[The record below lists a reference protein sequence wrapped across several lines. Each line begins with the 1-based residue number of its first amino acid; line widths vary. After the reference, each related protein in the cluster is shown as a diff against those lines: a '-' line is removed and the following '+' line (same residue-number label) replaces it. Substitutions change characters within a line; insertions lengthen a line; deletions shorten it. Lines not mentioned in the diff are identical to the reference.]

1 VNALDVAARFRA
13 AETNTAVRLGRV
25 ASAAISS
32 APYVFVGLSLA
43 GEDATLHAVRF
54 GRLGEAPIIDESV
67 IDPRDR
73 SAQYA
78 LFATIAAAFFNICE
92 EARLE
97 GTFPQIIVANESS
110 AKHLSFLA
118 DRTLYLQDAQHATDA
133 ERERTGMVNIFGRY
147 LSYFTMRAPIA
158 RQQALLSATR
168 LLRATYVTGEAAND
182 EDNLHVLRSWI
193 EPLPIGVD
201 PFEYRAA
208 AAMRPSGKQTTTDVD
223 RVLMRVLA
231 ELRTAEKMVP
241 PDQVAASL
249 ARTAIRALLHETVE
263 EIDGAV
269 RWALEHLR
277 ALALPVMPHIK
288 EACNAEHKAFESFM
302 RSRDEGFHL
311 RRHDTPR
318 HAAIEYAYR
327 TAEQGIADVGA
338 MWYDPVMRAR
348 AVIDG
353 RVLRGTITAV
363 DMVAGTMTVR
373 TVQPSLR
380 ARVGDRFFAIDQTAY
395 TVARAIFTADGI
407 DVVVNATPRIDAP
420 QVGDRIDLLPNVP
433 RFDDSVR
440 SRNQAAR
447 RLAAPHWAYDEES
460 LVTKGPVF
468 TQPPDVLAA
477 LEKFA

>member
-1 VNALDVAARFRA
+1 MNALDVAARLRA

-25 ASAAISS
+25 ASAAVER

-54 GRLGEAPIIDESV
+54 GRYGEAPIVDESI

-78 LFATIAAAFFNICE
+78 LFATIATAFFRICE
-92 EARLE
+92 EAKLE

-110 AKHLSFLA
+110 AKHLSYLA
-118 DRTLYLQDAQHATDA
+118 DRTLYLQDAEHATDA
-133 ERERTGMVNIFGRY
+133 ERERTAMVNIFGRY
-147 LSYFTMRAPIA
+147 LSYFTTRAPIA

-168 LLRATYVTGEAAND
+168 LLRATYVTGEAASD

-193 EPLPIGVD
+193 EPLPVGVD
-201 PFEYRAA
+201 PFDYRAA
-208 AAMRPSGKQTTTDVD
+208 AATRPSGKQTTTDVD
-223 RVLMRVLA
+223 RELMRVLA
-231 ELRTAEKMVP
+231 LLRTAEKAEP

-249 ARTAIRALLHETVE
+249 ARTAIRALLHETVDD
-263 EIDGAV
+263 IDEAV
-269 RWALEHLR
+269 RWALEHLGG
-277 ALALPVMPHIK
+277 LALPIMAHIK
-288 EACNAEHKAFESFM
+288 EARNAEQKAFESFM
-302 RSRDEGFHL
+302 RSRDEGFHI

-318 HAAIEYAYR
+318 TAAIEYAYR
-327 TAEQGIADVGA
+327 TAEQSIADVGA

-348 AVIDG
+348 AVLDG
-353 RVLRGTITAV
+353 RVLRGKVTAV
-363 DMVAGTMTVR
+363 DMIAGTMTVH

-380 ARVGDRFFAIDQTAY
+380 ARVGDRFFATDQTAY
-395 TVARAIFTADGI
+395 TVTRAIFTDDGI
-407 DVVVNATPRIDAP
+407 DVIVNATPRIDAP

-433 RFDDSVR
+433 RFDDAVR

-447 RLAAPHWAYDEES
+447 RLAAPHWVYDEEAIA
-460 LVTKGPVF
+460 TKGPVF
-468 TQPPDVLAA
+468 TQPLDVIAE